1 MKFNKL
7 ITFAASLTIALTG
20 ALFVSQ
26 QDASAA
32 ASKVTSTKNS
42 ISKLYT
48 ENGDSITNR
57 ALAPKTNWLVDRV
70 FYHDG
75 ETYYRVATNEF
86 LKSSST
92 TRIYD
97 KSNPD
102 SKYVPNIR
110 RINDYFIKYVNALHA
125 ANGTPQIAFSED
137 MFEYANLRAYQHVG
151 GNLDH
156 STGMRDVS
164 ENLCY
169 PGFDYYLKY
178 GSSDRDTA
186 WEVLKKWYDEDN
198 NVYPMGQVGHFGH
211 RAALIYSGSPAG
223 LGFSDT
229 AIAFNSEW
237 SNNYDG
243 FMSIYNYTG
252 TNPNTNFISKDSVK

>member
-7 ITFAASLTIALTG
+7 ITLAASLTIALTG

-26 QDASAA
+26 QDVSAA

-48 ENGDSITNR
+48 EKGDLITNR
-57 ALAPKTNWLVDRV
+57 ALAPGTNWLVDRV

-92 TRIYD
+92 TKIYD
-97 KSNPD
+97 KSNPNP
-102 SKYVPNIR
+102 KYIPNIR

-137 MFEYANLRAYQHVG
+137 MFEYANLRAYQQVG
-151 GNLDH
+151 DTLDH
-156 STGMRDVS
+156 STGTRNVG
-164 ENLCY
+164 ENLHL
-169 PGFDYYLKY
+169 PGFDYYLAM
-178 GSSDRDTA
+178 GVSDKDTA
-186 WEVLKKWYDEDN
+186 WQIFQAWYDEYN
-198 NVYPMGQVGHFGH
+198 NITSKNQVGHFGH
-211 RAALIYSGSPAG
+211 RAELIYTGSPAA
-223 LGFSDT
+223 LGMSDN
-229 AIAFNSEW
+229 AVAFNSEW
-237 SNNYDG
+237 TNDYSGY
-243 FMSIYNYTG
+243 MSVYNYIG
-252 TNPNTNFISKDSVK
+252 TNPNTKFISKDSVK